1 MRIEVKV
8 IFENPEETVENTTT
22 DEFLDIANLL
32 NNIAPTELEI
42 IDSEGSTILSK
53 E

>member
-8 IFENPEETVENTTT
+8 IFEERHESVETNT
-22 DEFLDIANLL
+22 DEFMNIINLL
-32 NNIAPTELEI
+32 DNIAPTELEI
-42 IDSEGSTILSK
+42 IDSEGSTILTK